1 MQIAE
6 VTKLRKKKK
15 INARDRNKYIWAYI
29 FILPQMII
37 FFGLSLYPIVMSYVY
52 SFYDWNG
59 IGPLEKFVGLNNYT
73 RILKEPNFWN
83 AFKNTFIYTAGF
95 TVVAVS
101 LGLVLALVLNNTA
114 LKGRG
119 IYRTIYF
126 LPVVTTMA
134 IIGIIMQNIFGNQ
147 GFVNQAMKV
156 MGVIEQ
162 SVPWLTS
169 PTLAMIVL
177 ILVGSW
183 KEIGIIMI
191 YWLTG
196 LQMIPRELYEAA
208 KIDGAGTWQTL
219 KYITLPLLK
228 PIGATILLL
237 TVVSSMHVFDLV
249 KTLTEG
255 GPYFSTETLELYI
268 YRYAFAPDGPSQV
281 GFASAAGVVLG
292 MTVFLISLIFGGIV
306 MKVNKGNKESKADK
320 IAVGG
325 AGRK

>member
-1 MQIAE
+1 MKSA
-6 VTKLRKKKK
+6 RKQK
-15 INARDRNKYIWAYI
+15 ISQYRRNRYIWAYI
-29 FILPQMII
+29 FILPQVVI

-52 SFYDWNG
+52 SFYDWSG
-59 IGPLEKFVGLNNYT
+59 IGPLDNFVGFDNYIK
-73 RILKEPNFWN
+73 ILKAENFWN
-83 AFKNTFIYTAGF
+83 AFKNTFIYTIGF
-95 TVVAVS
+95 TTISVS
-101 LGLVLALVLNNTA
+101 VGLILALVLNNPR
-114 LKGRG
+114 LKAKGF
-119 IYRTIYF
+119 YRTIYF

-147 GFVNQAMKV
+147 GLINEVLKLLNA
-156 MGVIEQ
+156 IEQ
-162 SVPWLTS
+162 SIPWLTNPS
-169 PTLAMIVL
+169 LAMIVL
-177 ILVGSW
+177 IIVGSW

-208 KIDGAGTWQTL
+208 EIDGAGAWDTL
-219 KYITLPLLK
+219 RHITLPLLM

-281 GFASAAGVVLG
+281 GYASAAGVILG
-292 MTVFLISLIFGGIV
+292 LTVFIISLALGWVVFKVSKGKNRSIGGGIE
-306 MKVNKGNKESKADK
+306 KND
-320 IAVGG
+320 
-325 AGRK
+325 